1 MKSNKQAVADYWG
14 QASCGE
20 RYSSGDTRLSRLD
33 SQAEQRYRLEPYIR
47 EFADFSSAAG
57 KRVLEIGVGMGADH
71 LEFAKAHPASL
82 RGIDLTER
90 AVEFTRD
97 RLELHGFV
105 PAVQVAD
112 AEALPFEDES
122 FDIVYSYGVLHHS
135 PDTPQAIREVH
146 RVLAPGGVAR
156 IMIYHR
162 YSMVG
167 YLLWLRYGLL
177 AGAPGM
183 PLREIYAR
191 FLESPGTQAF
201 TKAEALEMF
210 RKFRKV
216 SISTPLGFG
225 DLLEGEVG
233 QRHKGTLL
241 NLAKR
246 IYPRWLI
253 RRAFPN
259 HGLAMMIWAEK

>member
-1 MKSNKQAVADYWG
+1 METDKQAVADYWG

-20 RYSSGDTRLSRLD
+20 RYSTGRTRLSRLD
-33 SQAEQRYRLEPYIR
+33 SQAEERYRLEPYIR
-47 EFADFSSAAG
+47 DFADFPAASG

-71 LEFAKAHPASL
+71 LEFAKAQPAL
-82 RGIDLTER
+82 LIGIDLTER

-112 AEALPFEDES
+112 AEELPFRDGY

-135 PDTPQAIREVH
+135 PDTPRAIREVY
-146 RVLAPGGVAR
+146 RVLAPGGVGR

-177 AGAPGM
+177 AGAPSR
-183 PLREIYAR
+183 PLREIYSR
-191 FLESPGTQAF
+191 YLESPGTQAF
-201 TKAEALEMF
+201 TKEEALEMF
-210 RKFRKV
+210 RHFRTV

-225 DLLEGEVG
+225 DLLQGEVG
-233 QRHKGTLL
+233 QRHRGLL
-241 NLAKR
+241 LSLTKR
-246 IYPRWLI
+246 LYPRWLI
-253 RRAFPN
+253 KKLFPD
-259 HGLAMMIWAEK
+259 HGLGMMIRAEK